1 MRKTLALLLATAFVA
16 TLPSLASA
24 KTKRHHPRR
33 APVAQV
39 VDSNESGPRL
49 VGNALYQILVPWQVT
64 FAPRVEPV
72 EPRIRMKRRAR
83 RHAAAS

>member
-1 MRKTLALLLATAFVA
+1 MRKTFALLLATAFVA

-33 APVAQV
+33 APVVQV

-49 VGNALYQILVPWQVT
+49 VGNALSQILVPWQVT
-64 FAPRVEPV
+64 FAPRVEYIDPPV
-72 EPRIRMKRRAR
+72 RHR
-83 RHAAAS
+83 RHRVRRPS